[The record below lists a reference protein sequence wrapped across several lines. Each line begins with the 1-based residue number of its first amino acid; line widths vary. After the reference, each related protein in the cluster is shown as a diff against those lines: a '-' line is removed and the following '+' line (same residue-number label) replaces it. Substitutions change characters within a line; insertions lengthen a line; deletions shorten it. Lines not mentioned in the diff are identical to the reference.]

1 MNFKRVFAVTAV
13 CMVFVTAAPR
23 RSIAAQNK
31 VTPGEFVVEP
41 ATLINLGFEWFI
53 DGDDNRNATVEV
65 RYRKKGESA
74 WKRALPLLRLQH
86 EEIYQATQL
95 GAQIDVV
102 APNMFAGSILDLQP
116 DTEYECAFDLSDPD
130 GGSASKVV
138 SIRTRAE
145 PKPFDGG
152 RLYHVYPH
160 GYTGQKIEPAFEG
173 LLCAYYL
180 TCAGTD
186 WATAAR
192 PRVKPGDTILVHA
205 GTYKYNRFEYTN
217 NLGVSTVPFD
227 GTYYLTASGTAE
239 KPIAI
244 KAAGDG
250 EVVFDGNGAF
260 NLFNVKAANY
270 AYFEGLTIRNT
281 EIAIWAGTQFIVGS
295 KGLAVKKC
303 RFENIG
309 MGVYTNYSGSS
320 NFYIAD
326 NYFIGRND
334 PDHVIGWNGDFW
346 TRFATPES
354 GQKFPPV
361 MASYIAVKVYGPGHV
376 IAFNYVANFHDGI
389 DIETYGN
396 PDGSSAA
403 EGPKYPTKE
412 YWDRRPVAIDFY
424 NNYMTNFHD
433 NPFETDGGMHN
444 VRVLRNV
451 MINSAS
457 HAFCNQPSNGGPVY
471 WIGNI
476 AYHLPGGSTRLTSGS
491 AGVLFYHNTILS
503 ETVAQATSNVHW
515 RNNLF
520 LGENTAPAIFAVN
533 TLTNYTSSD
542 YNGFRQ
548 NEGAQV
554 SFEWNSPPGGVAA
567 DYNQPG
573 HRASLETRKFA
584 TLAEYSRATR
594 QDEHSLLVDYD
605 IFVRVPRLD
614 RNDMTTVQKVLKAED
629 FDFRLKP
636 NSAAVDRGVALANV
650 NENFTGRAP
659 DLGALEVGGEV
670 PHWGPR

>member
-1 MNFKRVFAVTAV
+1 MNLKRLCVVTAGCLILV
-13 CMVFVTAAPR
+13 GASRLGAA
-23 RSIAAQNK
+23 AENK

-53 DGDDNRNATVEV
+53 DGDDNRNAAVEV
-65 RYRKKGESA
+65 RFRKKGEAQWRS
-74 WKRALPLLRLQH
+74 ALPLLRLQH

-102 APNMFAGSILDLQP
+102 VPNMFAGSILDLEP
-116 DTEYECAFDLSDPD
+116 DTEYECAFELSDPD
-130 GGSASKVV
+130 GGKASKVV
-138 SIRTRAE
+138 TVRTRAE
-145 PKPFDGG
+145 PKPYAGG
-152 RLYHVYPH
+152 RVYHVYPH
-160 GYTGQKIEPAFEG
+160 GYTGPKTEPAFEG

-217 NLGVSTVPFD
+217 NLSVSTVPFD
-227 GTYYLTASGTAE
+227 GTYYLTASGTPD
-239 KPIAI
+239 KPIVI
-244 KAAGDG
+244 KGAGDG
-250 EVVFDGNGAF
+250 EAVFDGNGAF

-295 KGLAVKKC
+295 KGLTVKNC
-303 RFENIG
+303 RLENIG
-309 MGVYTNYSGSS
+309 MGIYSNYSGSS
-320 NFYIAD
+320 GFYIAD

-346 TRFATPES
+346 ARFAAPEY

-376 IAFNYVANFHDGI
+376 IAYNYVANFHDGI

-403 EGPKYPTKE
+403 DGPKYPTRE

-503 ETVAQATSNVHW
+503 ETAAQAASNVHW
-515 RNNLF
+515 LNNLF

-533 TLTNYTSSD
+533 TYTSYTSSD
-542 YNGFRQ
+542 FNGFRP
-548 NEGAQV
+548 NEGAAA
-554 SFEWNSPPGGVAA
+554 SFEWSSPQPGVSA

-573 HRASLETRKFA
+573 HRPSLQSRKFA
-584 TLAEYSRATR
+584 TLADYSRETH
-594 QDEHSLLVDYD
+594 QDTHSVLVDYD
-605 IFVRVPRLD
+605 IFVKVPRLD
-614 RNDMTTVQKVLKAED
+614 RNDLKTVQKVMKAED

-636 NSAAVDRGVALANV
+636 GAVAVDKGIRLPNV
-650 NENFTGRAP
+650 NEGFTGQAP
-659 DLGALEVGGEV
+659 DLGALEVGRPT